1 MRTQMRG
8 NFDADQ
14 VFAPCGL
21 RHRRTST
28 LDREVC
34 CLEDVFEAMSQG
46 EDMLGR
52 GVQICL
58 VKERVEERR
67 Y

>member
-1 MRTQMRG
+1 MRG

-14 VFAPCGL
+14 VFAPYVL
-21 RHRRTST
+21 QHRRTST
-28 LDREVC
+28 LDRELR
-34 CLEDVFEAMSQG
+34 CLEDVFEAMSRG

-52 GVQICL
+52 DVQICL
-58 VKERVEERR
+58 EKERIEEQL